1 MSMFDKA
8 KDLAAEN
15 ADKVEQ
21 FSDQGLD
28 KAGEFAESKGLG
40 ADQVQQGRDFV
51 DGRIGNDG
59 EAGAEGAEGAAADGA
74 QGTEGEQA

>member
-15 ADKVEQ
+15 SDKVEQ

-59 EAGAEGAEGAAADGA
+59 EAGAEGAAADGT
-74 QGTEGEQA
+74 QGAEGEQA